1 MKMLKLIPILC
12 ALILYVFVMA
22 TFLSGC
28 TPAVVEEV
36 SMGVTEGIVYEI
48 EEYAHHKNQNK

>member
-1 MKMLKLIPILC
+1 MLKLIPILC